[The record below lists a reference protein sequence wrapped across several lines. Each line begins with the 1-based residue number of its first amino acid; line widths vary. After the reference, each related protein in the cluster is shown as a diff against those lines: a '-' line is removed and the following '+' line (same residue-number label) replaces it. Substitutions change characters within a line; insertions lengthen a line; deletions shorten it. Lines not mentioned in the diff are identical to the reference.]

1 MRHFGPQH
9 VLLSL
14 THFSRIFLM
23 KALLLIDFQLD
34 FLPGGSLAVPEGDA
48 ILPVLNDLQPR
59 FDLVV
64 ATQDWHP
71 TGHRSFASAHP
82 GQALFAEIEWQGLP
96 QRLWPDHCVQGSA
109 GSALHPGLN
118 LDRVEAI
125 FRKGTDPEL
134 DSYSAFFDNGH
145 RRATGL
151 SAYLRARGITEVFVA
166 GLAADYCVY
175 FSAKDARSEGF
186 GVAVIEDATRGIA
199 PESIAAAKADL
210 LVQGVRFVSSKEVL
224 A

>member
-1 MRHFGPQH
+1 M
-9 VLLSL
+9 
-14 THFSRIFLM
+14 TC
-23 KALLLIDFQLD
+23 LLLIDLQFD

-48 ILPVLNDLQPR
+48 ILPLLNKLQPR

-71 TGHRSFASAHP
+71 AGHRSFASAHP
-82 GQALFAEIEWQGLP
+82 GKALFSEITWQGLP
-96 QRLWPDHCVQGSA
+96 QRLWPDHCVQGSLGA
-109 GSALHPGLN
+109 ALHTELN
-118 LDRVEAI
+118 LNQVEAI
-125 FRKGTDPEL
+125 FRKGTDPDL

-151 SAYLRARGITEVFVA
+151 SAYLRARGVTEVFVA

-186 GVAVIEDATRGIA
+186 AVTVIEDATRGIA
-199 PESIAAAKADL
+199 PETIAAAKADL
-210 LVQGVRFVSSKEVL
+210 LVQGVRYVNSREL
-224 A
+224 LG

>member
-1 MRHFGPQH
+1 M
-9 VLLSL
+9 
-14 THFSRIFLM
+14 T
-23 KALLLIDFQLD
+23 ALLLIDFQLD
-34 FLPGGSLAVPEGDA
+34 FLTGGSLAVPEGEA
-48 ILPVLNDLQPR
+48 ILPLLNDLQPR

-71 TGHRSFASAHP
+71 AGHRSFASTHA
-82 GQALFAEIEWQGLP
+82 GRAAFEDITWRGLP
-96 QRLWPDHCVQGSA
+96 QRLWPDHCVQGTPGA
-109 GSALHPGLN
+109 ALHPGLN

-151 SAYLRARGITEVFVA
+151 SAYLRARGITEVFVV
-166 GLAADYCVY
+166 GLASDYCVY
-175 FSAKDARSEGF
+175 FTAQDARSEGF
-186 GVAVIEDATRGIA
+186 AVTVIEDATRGIA
-199 PESIAAAKADL
+199 PESIAAARADL
-210 LVQGVRFVSSKEVL
+210 LARGVQFRPSAAVR

>member
-1 MRHFGPQH
+1 
-9 VLLSL
+9 
-14 THFSRIFLM
+14 M

-71 TGHRSFASAHP
+71 AGHRSFASAHP
-82 GQALFAEIEWQGLP
+82 GQALFVEIEWQGLP

-118 LDRVEAI
+118 LDQVEAI

-186 GVAVIEDATRGIA
+186 AVTVIEDATRGIA
-199 PESIAAAKADL
+199 PESMAAAKADL
-210 LVQGVRFVSSKEVL
+210 LVQGVRFVSSQEVL
-224 A
+224 AG

>member
-1 MRHFGPQH
+1 MTTAFW
-9 VLLSL
+9 LLKRKKM
-14 THFSRIFLM
+14 T
-23 KALLLIDFQLD
+23 ALLLIDFQLD
-34 FLPGGSLAVPEGDA
+34 FLPGGALAVADGDA
-48 ILPVLNDLQPR
+48 LLPLLNALQPR

-71 TGHRSFASAHP
+71 AGHRSFASTHP
-82 GQALFAEIEWQGLP
+82 QHAVFEEITWQGLP

-109 GSALHPGLN
+109 GAALHPGLDLN
-118 LDRVEAI
+118 RVEAI

-151 SAYLRARGITEVFVA
+151 SAYLRARGITRVFVA
-166 GLAADYCVY
+166 GLASDYCVY
-175 FSAKDARSEGF
+175 FSAKDAHGEGF
-186 GVAVIEDATRGIA
+186 EVAVIEDATRGIA

-210 LVQGVRFVSSKEVL
+210 LALGVEFVPAAQVL

>member
-1 MRHFGPQH
+1 M
-9 VLLSL
+9 
-14 THFSRIFLM
+14 T
-23 KALLLIDFQLD
+23 ALLLIDVQLD

-48 ILPVLNDLQPR
+48 ILPLLNDLQPH

-71 TGHRSFASAHP
+71 AGHRSFASAHP
-82 GQALFAEIEWQGLP
+82 GQALFSEIEWQGLP

-109 GSALHPGLN
+109 GAALHPDLS

-125 FRKGTDPEL
+125 FRKGTDPDL

-151 SAYLRARGITEVFVA
+151 SAYLRARGVTEVFVA
-166 GLAADYCVY
+166 GLASDYCVY

-186 GVAVIEDATRGIA
+186 EVAVVEDASRGIA
-199 PESIAAAKADL
+199 LESMAAAKADL
-210 LVQGVRFVSSKEVL
+210 LAQGVRFVKASDVL

>member
-1 MRHFGPQH
+1 M
-9 VLLSL
+9 
-14 THFSRIFLM
+14 TC
-23 KALLLIDFQLD
+23 LLLIDFQLD
-34 FLPGGSLAVPEGDA
+34 FLPGGSLAVAEGDA
-48 ILPVLNDLQPR
+48 ILPLLNALQPR

-71 TGHRSFASAHP
+71 AGHRSFASAHAGRAP
-82 GQALFAEIEWQGLP
+82 HEEIAWQGLR
-96 QRLWPDHCVQGSA
+96 QHLWPDHCVQGTA
-109 GSALHPGLN
+109 GAALHPGLS

-125 FRKGTDPEL
+125 FRKGTDPDL

-151 SAYLRARGITEVFVA
+151 SAYLRARGVTQVFVA
-166 GLAADYCVY
+166 GLASDYCVY

-186 GVAVIEDATRGIA
+186 EVTVLEDASRGIA

-210 LVQGVRFVSSKEVL
+210 LAQGVRFEQASKVL
-224 A
+224 AG

>member
-1 MRHFGPQH
+1 
-9 VLLSL
+9 
-14 THFSRIFLM
+14 M
-23 KALLLIDFQLD
+23 KALLLIDIQLD
-34 FLPGGSLAVPEGDA
+34 FLPGGSLAVTDGDA
-48 ILPVLNDLQPR
+48 ILPLLNDLQPH

-71 TGHRSFASAHP
+71 AGHRSFASAHP
-82 GQALFAEIEWQGLP
+82 GQALFSEIEWQGLP
-96 QRLWPDHCVQGSA
+96 QRMWPDHCVQGSA
-109 GSALHPGLN
+109 GAALHPALN

-125 FRKGTDPEL
+125 FRKGTDPDL

-151 SAYLRARGITEVFVA
+151 TAYLRARGITEVVVA
-166 GLAADYCVY
+166 GLATDYCVY

-186 GVAVIEDATRGIA
+186 DVAVIEDASRGIA

-210 LVQGVRFVSSKEVL
+210 LAQGVRFQQASEVL
-224 A
+224 G

>member
-1 MRHFGPQH
+1 M
-9 VLLSL
+9 
-14 THFSRIFLM
+14 TC
-23 KALLLIDFQLD
+23 LLLIDFQLD
-34 FLPGGSLAVPEGDA
+34 FLPGGALAVDGGNA
-48 ILPVLNDLQPR
+48 ILPLLNDLQPR

-71 TGHRSFASAHP
+71 AGHRSFASTHP
-82 GQALFAEIEWQGLP
+82 GQEAFSEIQWQGLP
-96 QRLWPDHCVQGSA
+96 QRLWPDHCVQGSPGA
-109 GSALHPGLN
+109 ALHPGLN

-151 SAYLRARGITEVFVA
+151 TGYLRARGITQVFVA
-166 GLAADYCVY
+166 GLATDYCVY
-175 FSAKDARSEGF
+175 YSAKDAHGEGF
-186 GVAVIEDATRGIA
+186 EVAVLEDASRGIA

-210 LVQGVRFVSSKEVL
+210 LALGVRFVQASEVL
-224 A
+224 AG

>member
-1 MRHFGPQH
+1 MNC
-9 VLLSL
+9 
-14 THFSRIFLM
+14 
-23 KALLLIDFQLD
+23 LLLIDFQLD
-34 FLPGGSLAVPEGDA
+34 FLPGGSLAVAEGDA
-48 ILPVLNDLQPR
+48 ILPLLNDLQPR

-71 TGHRSFASAHP
+71 AGHRSFASAHP
-82 GQALFAEIEWQGLP
+82 GQALFSEIEWQGLP
-96 QRLWPDHCVQGSA
+96 QRLWPDHCVQGTPGA
-109 GSALHPGLN
+109 QLHPGLS

-151 SAYLRARGITEVFVA
+151 TAYLRARGITQVFVA
-166 GLAADYCVY
+166 GLASDYCVY

-186 GVAVIEDATRGIA
+186 EVAVLEDASRGIA
-199 PESIAAAKADL
+199 PESMAAAKADL
-210 LVQGVRFVSSKEVL
+210 LAQGVRFVQASEVL
-224 A
+224 AEATE

>member
-1 MRHFGPQH
+1 MNC
-9 VLLSL
+9 
-14 THFSRIFLM
+14 
-23 KALLLIDFQLD
+23 LLLIDFQLD
-34 FLPGGSLAVPEGDA
+34 FLPGGSLAVAGGDA
-48 ILPVLNDLQPR
+48 ILPLLNALQPR

-71 TGHRSFASAHP
+71 AGHRSFASAHP
-82 GQALFAEIEWQGLP
+82 GQALFSEIEWQGLR
-96 QRLWPDHCVQGSA
+96 QRLWPDHCVQGSPGA
-109 GSALHPGLN
+109 ALHPGLS

-125 FRKGTDPEL
+125 FRKGTDPDL

-151 SAYLRARGITEVFVA
+151 SAYLRARGVTQVFVA
-166 GLAADYCVY
+166 GIASDYCVY

-186 GVAVIEDATRGIA
+186 EVTVVEDASRGIA
-199 PESIAAAKADL
+199 AETIAAAKADL
-210 LVQGVRFVSSKEVL
+210 LVQGVRFTKASDVL

>member
-1 MRHFGPQH
+1 
-9 VLLSL
+9 
-14 THFSRIFLM
+14 M

-71 TGHRSFASAHP
+71 AGHRSFASAHP

-186 GVAVIEDATRGIA
+186 GVTVIEDATRGIA
-199 PESIAAAKADL
+199 PESMAAAKADL